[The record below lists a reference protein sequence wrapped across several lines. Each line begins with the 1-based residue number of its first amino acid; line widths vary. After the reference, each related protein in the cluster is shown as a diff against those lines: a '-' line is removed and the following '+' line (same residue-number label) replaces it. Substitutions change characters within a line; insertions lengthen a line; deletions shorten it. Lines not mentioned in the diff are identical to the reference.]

1 MEGVLGVVLAL
12 GALKLGWRRVLG
24 PFHSASMDPIES
36 RLRSVQKTRLRLA
49 PGRASLVARGRRKLR
64 RLGS

>member
-36 RLRSVQKTRLRLA
+36 RLRSVPTGSRLA
-49 PGRASLVARGRRKLR
+49 LGRASLVARGRRRLR